1 MRYKGTWVYFDVWN
15 RSLQSYIWCIELLLF
30 KTPTKQRGHIYW
42 ISSGLFSREGFMERQ
57 QIYNFS
63 EVVPG
68 ISKRNINE
76 QRFQDVFSEYQFWVG
91 DGKAGPRKTQCTN
104 LQSTH
109 FEFWTLGESTQ
120 WQSICVSSINQSLL
134 RAQLVWLEFCKP
146 RFYSS
151 VLSKAASAV
160 ISIRCSLLKGS
171 TAPTAELTTWALAK
185 PSSYSLDLAK

>member
-1 MRYKGTWVYFDVWN
+1 M
-15 RSLQSYIWCIELLLF
+15 ELLLF

-91 DGKAGPRKTQCTN
+91 DG
-104 LQSTH
+104 
-109 FEFWTLGESTQ
+109 
-120 WQSICVSSINQSLL
+120 
-134 RAQLVWLEFCKP
+134 
-146 RFYSS
+146 
-151 VLSKAASAV
+151 
-160 ISIRCSLLKGS
+160 
-171 TAPTAELTTWALAK
+171 
-185 PSSYSLDLAK
+185 